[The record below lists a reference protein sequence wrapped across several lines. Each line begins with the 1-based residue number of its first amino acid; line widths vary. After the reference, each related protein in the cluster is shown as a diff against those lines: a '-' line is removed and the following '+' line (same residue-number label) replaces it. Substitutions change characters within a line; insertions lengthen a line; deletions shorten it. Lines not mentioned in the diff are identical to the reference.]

1 MAAYARVAVARAS
14 GAGGWTVSGNTAT
27 LSTLTAFAAMA
38 SGAGGTVTHF
48 GVGSGSSGAT
58 ELDFFGTVTPNLA
71 VVAGVTPK
79 LDTGTTITQASSD
92 GMSNAAATAF
102 LTLFFNNTAW
112 ANIGNAGGLLPSS
125 VAGSLYLSLHTS
137 SPGESGTQATNEI
150 AYS

>member
-1 MAAYARVAVARAS
+1 
-14 GAGGWTVSGNTAT
+14 
-27 LSTLTAFAAMA
+27 MA

-58 ELDFFGTVTPNLA
+58 ELDFFGTVTPNLS

-79 LDTGTTITQASSD
+79 LSTATKVSNVTPD
-92 GMSNAAATAF
+92 GMSDAAATAF

-125 VAGSLYLSLHTS
+125 VAGSLYLSLHVG
-137 SPGESGTQATNEI
+137 SPGEGGLQNTNEVS
-150 AYS
+150 YS